1 MIAERTPNRWLMLTV
16 SMAGQIAGT
25 VFISA
30 APFLIP
36 LLHLDRGLSLIHAGL
51 IASAP
56 LIGTTMTL
64 ILWGAVVDRIGERR
78 SMAYGMTLI
87 TVSAFAA
94 AVTSHS
100 YVALAAFL
108 FLGGMGG
115 ASASSA
121 SGRIVVGWFPAQQRG
136 LAMGIRQTAQPLGVG
151 LAALIIP
158 VTAKNLGLQTAIL
171 VPACLCLVALLVGLL
186 IVDPPRPTRQEAAD
200 LGQLLNPYRRDD
212 RLWRIHLSSM
222 LLVIPQFTVWT
233 YAVVWLI
240 SEKHWS
246 ALAAGALI
254 AAVQLLGSAGR
265 IAAGVWSD
273 RAGSRLGPMRIVAVA
288 AMGAMLAL
296 GLLEGTPLAISL
308 MVVASVV
315 TVADNGLAFTSV
327 AEIGGPYWSG
337 RALGTQNTGQFL
349 TSAAVP
355 PLIGAAITQH
365 SYAFGF
371 AIVAL
376 FPLIAIPLIPVKGE
390 HPSS

>member
-121 SGRIVVGWFPAQQRG
+121 SGRIVVGWFPASAR
-136 LAMGIRQTAQPLGVG
+136 PL
-151 LAALIIP
+151 
-158 VTAKNLGLQTAIL
+158 N
-171 VPACLCLVALLVGLL
+171 
-186 IVDPPRPTRQEAAD
+186 
-200 LGQLLNPYRRDD
+200 
-212 RLWRIHLSSM
+212 
-222 LLVIPQFTVWT
+222 
-233 YAVVWLI
+233 
-240 SEKHWS
+240 
-246 ALAAGALI
+246 
-254 AAVQLLGSAGR
+254 LLGS
-265 IAAGVWSD
+265 D
-273 RAGSRLGPMRIVAVA
+273 SRR
-288 AMGAMLAL
+288 
-296 GLLEGTPLAISL
+296 
-308 MVVASVV
+308 
-315 TVADNGLAFTSV
+315 
-327 AEIGGPYWSG
+327 
-337 RALGTQNTGQFL
+337 
-349 TSAAVP
+349 
-355 PLIGAAITQH
+355 
-365 SYAFGF
+365 
-371 AIVAL
+371 
-376 FPLIAIPLIPVKGE
+376 
-390 HPSS
+390 